1 MQIVDLRFSIWAGRS
16 GNRETGS
23 PGNRAR
29 QGRRVRR
36 GTRGYLTYV
45 KRKPFLRSHLSTE
58 SCRNPRELEMSQ
70 LSTSLG
76 RKFALLAMPVAFIS
90 LVGCQ
95 ESAPAS
101 QTGGQGE
108 LSPVDR
114 LLLAS
119 VKVALPPAGVT
130 PADLPDP
137 DSQGARLVTQYCI
150 ACHSLPSPASHSA
163 TDWPRYARRMWL
175 RLDRLQDSLNLT
187 VPATAERQV
196 MLEYLIE
203 NSLQVA
209 SSLPSG
215 PGRDFFR
222 TTCTSCHDLPDP
234 RVHSAEDWV
243 AVVRRMM
250 DHMQEIQR
258 RSLTPEQYS
267 RIVLYLE
274 TASGA

>member
-1 MQIVDLRFSIWAGRS
+1 M
-16 GNRETGS
+16 
-23 PGNRAR
+23 
-29 QGRRVRR
+29 
-36 GTRGYLTYV
+36 
-45 KRKPFLRSHLSTE
+45 SHVS
-58 SCRNPRELEMSQ
+58 S
-70 LSTSLG
+70 SLG
-76 RKFALLAMPVAFIS
+76 RRLISLALPVAFMS
-90 LVGCQ
+90 LAGCQ
-95 ESAPAS
+95 DSAPAS

-108 LSPVDR
+108 LSPVDE

-119 VKVALPPAGVT
+119 VKVALPPPGVT

-137 DSQGARLVTQYCI
+137 GSQGARLVTTHCI

-175 RLDRLQDSLNLT
+175 RMDRLQDSLNLT
-187 VPATAERQV
+187 VPSTAERQV

-209 SSLPSG
+209 NALPSG

-234 RVHSAEDWV
+234 KVHSAEDWV

-250 DHMQEIQR
+250 DHMQEIQG
-258 RSLTPEQYS
+258 RSLTPEQFS